1 MKVIAT
7 KESKEKTIHIK
18 GIGIL
23 EPGKEYEMSE
33 ERVKSLMGDN
43 FYGLKFVE
51 LPKSEKAKEEVKEEE
66 PKKKGRKAKK

>member
-51 LPKSEKAKEEVKEEE
+51 LPKDKKEEVKEEE